1 MRLKTDP
8 VQAAIFVGMLLVS
21 TIAAQP
27 VTETAASLLRRGSTL
42 RDSNFIRMA
51 VPAAATAGD
60 AERLLFTGT
69 CLYRLQAITYVARD
83 KKATARY
90 GEQALNL
97 LDSAEAAG
105 ADSYSV
111 HVMRAYVSQIMAGLG
126 ITYGPEYGPLIA
138 KNHKVL
144 KQLDSTRFD
153 SRYIDYVNLVE
164 MPKFIGGNPAK
175 AVPLLETF
183 FREYPDSVAAGITL
197 ARAYTKTGNKKK
209 GAVLLDSLLAEYP
222 ANAALRKEREEVK

>member
-8 VQAAIFVGMLLVS
+8 VQAAVFVGMLLVS

-27 VTETAASLLRRGSTL
+27 VTETAASLLHRGSTL
-42 RDSNFIRMA
+42 RDSSFIRMA

-144 KQLDSTRFD
+144 KMYMHAPVMCET
-153 SRYIDYVNLVE
+153 VNNNSSPVGPISPLSSKISLFLV
-164 MPKFIGGNPAK
+164 GTH
-175 AVPLLETF
+175 V
-183 FREYPDSVAAGITL
+183 DGIT
-197 ARAYTKTGNKKK
+197 
-209 GAVLLDSLLAEYP
+209 
-222 ANAALRKEREEVK
+222 